1 MNNDIFYAIP
11 TGVCILLAMYFFIN
25 WCVTYSTVMSI
36 DIFSIGKEGMNGLSY
51 ISKENPDFSED
62 EAIKL
67 NRYRRL
73 TYVFMVLGI
82 AIITLNMVL
91 G

>member
-1 MNNDIFYAIP
+1 
-11 TGVCILLAMYFFIN
+11 MYFLIN
-25 WCVTYSTVMSI
+25 WCVTYSTILRI

-51 ISKENPDFSED
+51 INKENPDFSED

-73 TYVFMVLGI
+73 AYLFIVLGI
-82 AIITLNMVL
+82 AIIILNMVL
-91 G
+91 R

>member
-25 WCVTYSTVMSI
+25 WCVTYSTIMRI
-36 DIFSIGKEGMNGLSY
+36 DIFSIGKECMSGLSY
-51 ISKENPDFSED
+51 INKENPDFSDD
-62 EAIKL
+62 EARKL

-73 TYVFMVLGI
+73 AYLFMVLNFPI
-82 AIITLNMVL
+82 VILQMVL